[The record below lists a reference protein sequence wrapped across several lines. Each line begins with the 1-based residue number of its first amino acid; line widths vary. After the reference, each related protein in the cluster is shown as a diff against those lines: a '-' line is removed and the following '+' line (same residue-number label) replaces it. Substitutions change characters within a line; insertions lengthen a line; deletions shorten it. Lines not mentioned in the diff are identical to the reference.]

1 MDKLGV
7 NLPLLLSQLVNFA
20 LLAFILNAL
29 LYQPIL
35 KALRTRTER
44 IRESLENAEK
54 VKQQLAR
61 VDADYDAKLAEARR
75 EAQTILAQATDRARV
90 QEQELVTAARAN
102 IERLEME
109 ARAKVDQERLQTLRG
124 LQTQLAGLVTQTA
137 STVIGKELQGK
148 GHDELINK
156 SIEQLGRLN

>member
-7 NLPLLLSQLVNFA
+7 DLPLLLSQIINFA
-20 LLAFILNAL
+20 LLAFLLNMF
-29 LYQPIL
+29 LYKPVL
-35 KALRTRTER
+35 NALRTRSER

-61 VDADYDAKLAEARR
+61 VDTDYDAKLAEARR

-102 IERLEME
+102 IERMEME
-109 ARAKVDQERLQTLRG
+109 ARAKVDQERQQTLRG

-148 GHDELINK
+148 GHDDLINK

>member
-20 LLAFILNAL
+20 LLAFILNTL

-75 EAQTILAQATDRARV
+75 EAQTILAQANERARV

-102 IERLEME
+102 IERMEME
-109 ARAKVDQERLQTLRG
+109 ARAKVDQERQQTLRG
-124 LQTQLAGLVTQTA
+124 LQAQLAGLVTQTA

>member
-20 LLAFILNAL
+20 LLAFVLNVL

-61 VDADYDAKLAEARR
+61 VDADYDAKLGEARR
-75 EAQTILAQATDRARV
+75 EAQAILGQATERARV
-90 QEQELVTAARAN
+90 QEQELLTTARAN
-102 IERLEME
+102 IERMEME
-109 ARAKVDQERLQTLRG
+109 ARAKVEQDRQQSLRG

-148 GHDELINK
+148 GHDDLINQ